1 MLGWLTTGLTGFAAE
16 THTNYLKWEKE
27 IAAFERADATN
38 PPPKGA
44 VLFIGSSTI
53 RLWTTLAKDLPTLK
67 VINRGFGGS
76 TIADSTHFADRIIFP
91 YAPSKIVLR
100 AGGNDL
106 WAGKTTAEVFGN
118 FQEFVAVVHAKL
130 PETEIIF
137 LGLTPSLARW
147 KQAEQEKTLNQFI
160 ADFVKGKPGL
170 NYIEIYDL
178 PLGADGLPRAELF
191 IADKLHFN
199 AAGYEL
205 LAAKTRAFFA
215 AGK

>member
-1 MLGWLTTGLTGFAAE
+1 M
-16 THTNYLKWEKE
+16 
-27 IAAFERADATN
+27 
-38 PPPKGA
+38 
-44 VLFIGSSTI
+44 
-53 RLWTTLAKDLPTLK
+53 
-67 VINRGFGGS
+67 
-76 TIADSTHFADRIIFP
+76 
-91 YAPSKIVLR
+91 
-100 AGGNDL
+100 
-106 WAGKTTAEVFGN
+106 
-118 FQEFVAVVHAKL
+118 
-130 PETEIIF
+130 
-137 LGLTPSLARW
+137 
-147 KQAEQEKTLNQFI
+147 NQFI